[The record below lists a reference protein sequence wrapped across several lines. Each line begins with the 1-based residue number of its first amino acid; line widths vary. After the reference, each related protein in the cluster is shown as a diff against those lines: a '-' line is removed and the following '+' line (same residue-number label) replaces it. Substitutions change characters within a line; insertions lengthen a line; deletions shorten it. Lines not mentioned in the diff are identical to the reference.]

1 MGGGRWKSMDEKKII
16 AVVGATGSQGGGVC
30 RAVLTDAG
38 GSFYWENLIH
48 FGKGPKRGEGRR
60 VG

>member
-1 MGGGRWKSMDEKKII
+1 MDEKKII